1 MMRLHLNAT
10 KGIGVAESLRFSI
23 NQLWNHIGVA
33 PCKWLFALSGIFRV
47 FLLRKKKNQPDF
59 AVRRRALHDGGQ
71 GFSKFRFVVLNA
83 SKKIKMQVFSMPFR
97 CDLIQEGWR
106 NIMQM

>member
-1 MMRLHLNAT
+1 MRL
-10 KGIGVAESLRFSI
+10 KESESQSRSGSPLIS
-23 NQLWNHIGVA
+23 
-33 PCKWLFALSGIFRV
+33 SGIILE
-47 FLLRKKKNQPDF
+47 LLRANGCLHFQAFSGYFVVEKKNLPDF
-59 AVRRRALHDGGQ
+59 AVRRRALHNGSQ

-83 SKKIKMQVFSMPFR
+83 SKKIKMQVCSMPFR

>member
-1 MMRLHLNAT
+1 MRLKESESQSPSGSPLISS
-10 KGIGVAESLRFSI
+10 GIILESLRANGCLHFQAFS
-23 NQLWNHIGVA
+23 GYFV
-33 PCKWLFALSGIFRV
+33 V
-47 FLLRKKKNQPDF
+47 EKNLPDF

-83 SKKIKMQVFSMPFR
+83 SKKIKMQVCSMPFR

-106 NIMQM
+106 NIVQM

>member
-1 MMRLHLNAT
+1 MQMVVCTFRH
-10 KGIGVAESLRFSI
+10 F
-23 NQLWNHIGVA
+23 Q
-33 PCKWLFALSGIFRV
+33 GIFAEE
-47 FLLRKKKNQPDF
+47 KKKNHPVF
-59 AVRRRALHDGGQ
+59 AVRRRVLRDGGQ

-106 NIMQM
+106 NSMQM